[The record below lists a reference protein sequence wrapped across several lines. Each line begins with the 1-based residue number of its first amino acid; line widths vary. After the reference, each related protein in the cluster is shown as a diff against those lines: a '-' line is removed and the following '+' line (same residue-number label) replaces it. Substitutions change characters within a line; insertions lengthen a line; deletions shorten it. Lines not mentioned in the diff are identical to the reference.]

1 MACVSGCIKFPVS
14 CTKKMADGMSG
25 PDNVVQCLPLACTAS
40 NRYVSNTHVFVSCC
54 EASLKKSYETVA
66 IYCADLMDNRF
77 NVV

>member
-1 MACVSGCIKFPVS
+1 
-14 CTKKMADGMSG
+14 MSG

-66 IYCADLMDNRF
+66 IFCADLMDNQF
-77 NVV
+77 NVFQQLYSRILTQDQTIYDK